1 MDHTTHTLPRLRSL
15 PLLRT
20 AAFVILLLTTSYVA
34 SAQTNTTDRDTASGI
49 ATGSSSYALG
59 GFDTINLFNGNL
71 NFKMPLLVVGGRGG
85 AEVSMNLALNT
96 KSWRVKHTLKIM
108 PDGNELHRWSPRFD
122 SWTGNVNYGPGSLS
136 IKPLGI
142 TTSSCSGVTKYSL
155 SLTRLSLT
163 TPDGGEHELRDQL
176 SGGQPL
182 FRTSCTQGASRGTVF
197 VSADGSAMTFI
208 SDTTIFDR
216 VNLSDPSPLL
226 ASGFLM
232 LSNGTRYRFDNGLVT
247 WIRDRNGNRLS
258 YTYDASFRV
267 STITDS
273 LGRQADACATFPR
286 VECRKHYHIL

>member
-1 MDHTTHTLPRLRSL
+1 MFSPLIFLLRCLMDHTTHTVSLLASLSFLRAAGIG
-15 PLLRT
+15 LLMI
-20 AAFVILLLTTSYVA
+20 VTTYVA

-59 GFDTINLFNGNL
+59 GFDNINLFNGNL
-71 NFKMPLLVVGGRGG
+71 NFKLPLLVVGGRGG

-122 SWTGNVNYGPGSLS
+122 SWTGGVGYGPGYLS

-155 SLTRLSLT
+155 VLTRLSLT

-208 SDTTIFDR
+208 SDTTILDR
-216 VNLSDPSPLL
+216 VNLSDPSPLTP
-226 ASGFLM
+226 SGFLM
-232 LSNGTRYRFDNGLVT
+232 L
-247 WIRDRNGNRLS
+247 
-258 YTYDASFRV
+258 
-267 STITDS
+267 
-273 LGRQADACATFPR
+273 ATGP
-286 VECRKHYHIL
+286 